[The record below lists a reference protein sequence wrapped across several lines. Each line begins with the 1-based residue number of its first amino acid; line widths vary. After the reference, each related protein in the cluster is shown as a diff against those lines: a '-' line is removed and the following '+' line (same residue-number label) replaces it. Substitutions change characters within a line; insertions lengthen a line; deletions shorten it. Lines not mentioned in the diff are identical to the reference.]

1 MPENA
6 SFNGCIDR
14 IELGFVEREA
24 TPRLLMKLSIQL
36 HLAGISLSNT
46 ISILEMFGVE
56 RARSTVHNWVH
67 KADLQPEEGRSPD
80 HVAVDETVIRLNDEQ
95 YWLYAAVDPETNE
108 LLHTKLEPT
117 RTNVI
122 AYSFFRELR
131 EKHDVD
137 DAVFLV
143 DSATPLKDACRRH
156 GLDFQ
161 IRTPRKSEQRR
172 TCIPRDKTQN
182 YHFFEL
188 FQQRRSRNCERVAQ
202 ILRLRMESANLNTT
216 VCPPQ
221 SKFSMW
227 MTNPNLGIW

>member
-6 SFNGCIDR
+6 SFSGCIDR

-36 HLAGISLSNT
+36 HLAGLSLSNT
-46 ISILEMFGVE
+46 VSILEVFGVE

-80 HVAVDETVIRLNDEQ
+80 HVAVDETVIRLNDER

-131 EKHDVD
+131 EKHNVD

-143 DSATPLKDACRRH
+143 DGATPLNDACRRH
-156 GLDFQ
+156 GLDF
-161 IRTPRKSEQRR
+161 RYERHGNRNSVERVFREVKRR
-172 TCIPRDKTQN
+172 TTSFSNCFSHAEAETAN
-182 YHFFEL
+182 EWL
-188 FQQRRSRNCERVAQ
+188 RSFAFAWNQ
-202 ILRLRMESANLNTT
+202 LI
-216 VCPPQ
+216 
-221 SKFSMW
+221 
-227 MTNPNLGIW
+227 

>member
-6 SFNGCIDR
+6 SLNGCLDR

-36 HLAGISLSNT
+36 HLAGLSLSNT
-46 ISILEMFGVE
+46 VSILEIFGFE

-80 HVAVDETVIRLNDEQ
+80 HVAVDETVIRLNDER

-131 EKHDVD
+131 EKHNVD

-143 DSATPLKDACRRH
+143 DGATPLNDACRRH
-156 GLDFQ
+156 GLDF
-161 IRTPRKSEQRR
+161 RYERHGNRNSVERVFREVKRR
-172 TCIPRDKTQN
+172 TTSFSNCFSNAEAETAN
-182 YHFFEL
+182 EWL
-188 FQQRRSRNCERVAQ
+188 RSFAFAWNQ
-202 ILRLRMESANLNTT
+202 LI
-216 VCPPQ
+216 
-221 SKFSMW
+221 
-227 MTNPNLGIW
+227 